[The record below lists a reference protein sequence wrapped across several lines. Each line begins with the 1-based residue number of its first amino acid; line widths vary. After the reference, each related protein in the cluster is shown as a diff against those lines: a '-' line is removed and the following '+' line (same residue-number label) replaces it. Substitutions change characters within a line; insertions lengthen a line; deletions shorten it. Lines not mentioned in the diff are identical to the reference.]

1 MSTALRRCLRARV
14 QREQGHVFACV
25 CLCAKVSSHHSY
37 PLLLPPI
44 QESLTQTWDEERGRV
59 GKVQAIKEKLDALK
73 SEIETAER
81 GYDLN
86 KAAELKY
93 AVMPD
98 LQVRL

>member
-1 MSTALRRCLRARV
+1 M
-14 QREQGHVFACV
+14 
-25 CLCAKVSSHHSY
+25 
-37 PLLLPPI
+37 
-44 QESLTQTWDEERGRV
+44 

-98 LQVRL
+98 LQVRYLP